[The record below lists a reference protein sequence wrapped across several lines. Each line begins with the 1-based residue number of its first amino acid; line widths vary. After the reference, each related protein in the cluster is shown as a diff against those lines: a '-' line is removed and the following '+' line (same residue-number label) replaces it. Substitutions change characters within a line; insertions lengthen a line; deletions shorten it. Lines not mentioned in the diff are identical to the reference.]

1 MLLSEFADTVY
12 FPRVRKTVRSNT
24 LCGYE
29 SSYRKYIKP
38 VFGDTDVKDIS
49 AGSIQMWIDS
59 FKHPGAARKSYCT
72 LRQILR
78 TARNFDEL
86 TEDPTEKGTVRLPK
100 TRGNVNRILTMS
112 EVKQLVHGFKG
123 HPLEAC
129 VICSVYLG
137 LRRCES
143 FGLKWSDVNFKT
155 GQVHVSRSR
164 QYVNGKE
171 VVYPP
176 KTTMS
181 RRTCYLPRHV
191 LKRLRTI
198 YKNSK
203 CEWLLPVP
211 VSRAA
216 YMYRKHVLKTKVPY
230 TPFMNLRHTWA
241 TLAVESGAD
250 ISLVAKMMGHA
261 DITMTYRRYVKPTEQ
276 AYQQVQRNMYNGSLL
291 NRIAEL
297 ACSVLHICLAFKQ
310 VHS

>member
-29 SSYRKYIKP
+29 GSYQKYIKP
-38 VFGDTDVKDIS
+38 AFGNIDVDDIS
-49 AGSIQMWIDS
+49 SGSIQTWVDS

-78 TARNFDEL
+78 TAYNFDKL
-86 TEDPTEKGTVRLPK
+86 AKDPTVKGTVKLPK
-100 TRGNVNRILTMS
+100 TKGNVNRVLTVS

-129 VICSVYLG
+129 VMCSVYLG

-143 FGLKWSDVNFKT
+143 FGLKWSDIDFKS
-155 GQVHVSRSR
+155 GRVYINRGR
-164 QYVNGKE
+164 QHVNGEE

-176 KTTMS
+176 KTVLS

-191 LKRLRTI
+191 ISRLKAIRKT
-198 YKNSK
+198 SS

-211 VSRAA
+211 VSKAA
-216 YMYRKHVLKTKVPY
+216 YLYRKQVLKIKVPY

-241 TLAVESGAD
+241 TLALESGTD
-250 ISLVAKMMGHA
+250 ISLVAKMMEHT
-261 DITMTYRRYVKPTEQ
+261 DITMAYKRYVKPTEHV
-276 AYQQVQRNMYNGSLL
+276 YQQVQHNIYRKNSLNIVYRIIYSIYNHVM
-291 NRIAEL
+291 
-297 ACSVLHICLAFKQ
+297 CS
-310 VHS
+310 

>member
-29 SSYRKYIKP
+29 GSYQKYIKP
-38 VFGDTDVKDIS
+38 AFGNTDVNDIS
-49 AGSIQMWIDS
+49 SGSIQMWIDS

-78 TARNFDEL
+78 TAYNFDKL
-86 TEDPTEKGTVRLPK
+86 DKDPTIKGTVKLPK
-100 TRGNVNRILTMS
+100 TKGNVNRVLTMK
-112 EVKQLVHGFKG
+112 EVKRLVQGFKG

-143 FGLKWSDVNFKT
+143 FGLKWSDIDFKT
-155 GQVHVSRSR
+155 GRVYISRGR

-176 KTTMS
+176 KTALS
-181 RRTCYLPRHV
+181 RRTCYLPKYT
-191 LKRLRTI
+191 LKRLRVI
-198 YKNSK
+198 YRRSS

-216 YMYRKHVLKTKVPY
+216 YMYRKQVLKIKLPY

-241 TLAVESGAD
+241 TLAVESGVD
-250 ISLVAKMMGHA
+250 ISLVAKMMGHT
-261 DITMTYRRYVKPTEQ
+261 DITMAYKRYVKPTENV
-276 AYQQVQRNMYNGSLL
+276 YKQVQHDIYGKGFL
-291 NRIAEL
+291 NTVYKIIY
-297 ACSVLHICLAFKQ
+297 SIYIVT
-310 VHS
+310 